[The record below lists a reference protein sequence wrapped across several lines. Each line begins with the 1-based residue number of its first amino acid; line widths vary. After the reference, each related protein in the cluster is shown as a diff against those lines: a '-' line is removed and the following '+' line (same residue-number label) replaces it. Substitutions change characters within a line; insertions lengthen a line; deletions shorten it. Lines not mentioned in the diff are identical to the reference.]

1 MQTAWVQLG
10 KYGDVLSLLP
20 LLWQKA
26 RQQKSP
32 CNLVIS
38 EQYADVVQGLDYIKP
53 DILSIHWQ
61 DLENAIKHAKRKYD
75 KVFIPQTYGKTVA
88 ITHRHASWQLDQF
101 ARCGSLHQ
109 FDRHPLVIPRPA
121 NAQEIVA
128 RHLERRPAILFADKG
143 ESSPFE
149 SADVLAARLAAE
161 FGTSHQVVRLSS
173 IRLEKFTDFV
183 ALYDAAACLVV
194 TETSHLHL
202 SKAANI
208 PIFALVTDKPER
220 WHGSAWSHKFK
231 LHIRY
236 SQFKRRETELIEGIR
251 SVL

>member
-1 MQTAWVQLG
+1 MADAAIALG
-10 KYGDVLSLLP
+10 KLGDVISILHLLRH
-20 LLWQKA
+20 WAQK
-26 RQQKSP
+26 QKSP
-32 CNLVIS
+32 YNLIIS
-38 EQYADVVQGLDYIKP
+38 EQYSDVVSGLDYIKP

-61 DLENAIKHAKRKYD
+61 DLAEAIKHGKRNYD
-75 KVFIPQTYGKTVA
+75 RTFVPQTYGKNIA
-88 ITHRHASWQLDQF
+88 IAHRYPSWQLD
-101 ARCGSLHQ
+101 AYSRCGAVHL
-109 FDRHPLVIPRPA
+109 FDKLPLVIPRPG
-121 NAQEIVA
+121 NAKEIVA
-128 RHLERRPAILFADKG
+128 RHLGERPSILFADQG

-149 SADVLAARLAAE
+149 SRDALAQRLSAE
-161 FGTSHQVVRLSS
+161 FGTSHQIVRLST

-202 SKAANI
+202 SKACDK
-208 PIFALVTDKPER
+208 PIFALATDTPER

-236 SQFKRRETELIEGIR
+236 SQYLRRERELIEGIR